1 MANAA
6 MATVASSHVIAP
18 TLDHCSRTATNGSFI
33 LDSMTNETVFTL
45 LGTGSSGGVPRIG
58 NDWGECDPD
67 NPKNKRRRCSL
78 LIEKTTDDG
87 TTSILIDTG
96 PDMREQL
103 LTANVQYLDAV
114 LLTHSHA
121 DHIFG
126 MDDLRQLAIRY
137 REKVNVYMD
146 ASTSER
152 VMPAFGY
159 CYQQEEGTSYPAI
172 CAEHRITASTSFT
185 IKGKG
190 GSINIMPFEVQ
201 HGDISALGFRVGDIA
216 YLPDVKTVDLPA
228 SIQATQNLDVLVLDA
243 LRYTQHPTHMN
254 VDEAIAYIKQVKPKQ
269 AYLTNM
275 HNAIDFETLRS
286 NLPPGIEPAFDGL
299 KIRVA
304 AKA

>member
-1 MANAA
+1 
-6 MATVASSHVIAP
+6 
-18 TLDHCSRTATNGSFI
+18 
-33 LDSMTNETVFTL
+33 MTNETVFTL

-67 NPKNKRRRCSL
+67 NPKNRRRRCSL
-78 LIEKTTDDG
+78 LIEKTTKEG
-87 TTSILIDTG
+87 ITSILIDTG

-103 LTANVQYLDAV
+103 LTANVQHLDAV

-121 DHIFG
+121 DHIVG

-159 CYQQEEGTSYPAI
+159 CYQQAEGSSYPAI

-185 IKGKG
+185 IDGAG
-190 GSINIMPFEVQ
+190 GSINILPFEVQ
-201 HGDISALGFRVGDIA
+201 HGDICALGFRVGGIA
-216 YLPDVKTVDLPA
+216 YLPDVKTVELPA
-228 SIQATQNLDVLVLDA
+228 SIEATLNLDVLVLDA
-243 LRYTQHPTHMN
+243 LRYTTHPTHMN
-254 VDEAIAYIKQVKPKQ
+254 VDEAVAYINQVKPKQ

-275 HNAIDFETLRS
+275 HNAVDFEKLRGA
-286 NLPPGIEPAFDGL
+286 LPDGIEPAFDGL
-299 KIRVA
+299 QIRVA
-304 AKA
+304 S